1 MCQMLCRV
9 VMCLGKPSPMGDK
22 AQRDLDTAGVIT
34 HMPHTPSIPTSEG
47 GVPRLLSVML

>member
-22 AQRDLDTAGVIT
+22 AQRDLDTA
-34 HMPHTPSIPTSEG
+34 
-47 GVPRLLSVML
+47 RVMLTCPHPVPFPHPRGASHVCSV